1 MIFNLTT
8 NQLFKVKDHSLAI
21 CSFKND
27 GPVIGETEL
36 STFSPFNGNYKCV
49 SNANS
54 NTYQIGMDSQ
64 GRNKLTNLKCD
75 ENGMSYFSIS
85 EIEVWEVIF

>member
-8 NQLFKVKDHSLAI
+8 KQLFKVKNHSLAI
-21 CSFKND
+21 YCYKND
-27 GPVIGETEL
+27 GPVFGEAEL
-36 STFSPFNGNYKCV
+36 TTFSPFNGNYKCV

-64 GRNKLTNLKCD
+64 GRNKLTNLKC
-75 ENGMSYFSIS
+75 NKKGMSEFSIS
-85 EIEVWEVIF
+85 EIEVWEIMY